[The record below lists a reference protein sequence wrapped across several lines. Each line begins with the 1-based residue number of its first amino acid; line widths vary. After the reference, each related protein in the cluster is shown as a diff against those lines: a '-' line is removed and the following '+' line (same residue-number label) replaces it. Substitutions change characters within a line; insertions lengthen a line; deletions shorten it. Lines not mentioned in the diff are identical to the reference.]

1 MKEQLNL
8 LNIPIVHYIGFSK
21 KLSVI
26 THERMEA
33 LPPPLSA
40 IFAVPQT
47 WEHFPSVRT
56 FKKSEKH
63 QEHLLNNAEN
73 FEMQLKK
80 APK

>member
-1 MKEQLNL
+1 
-8 LNIPIVHYIGFSK
+8 
-21 KLSVI
+21 
-26 THERMEA
+26 MEA

-63 QEHLLNNAEN
+63 QEHFLLNNAEN
-73 FEMQLKK
+73 FEMQFKK